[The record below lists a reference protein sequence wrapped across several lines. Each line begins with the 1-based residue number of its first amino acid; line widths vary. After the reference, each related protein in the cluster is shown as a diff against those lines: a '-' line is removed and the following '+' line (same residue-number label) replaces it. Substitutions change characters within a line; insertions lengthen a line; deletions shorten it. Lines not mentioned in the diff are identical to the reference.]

1 MCGFVG
7 FTGLREQREAIL
19 HRMADRIIHRGP
31 DMEGYHISGDDPRTA
46 IALGFRRLS
55 IIDLAA
61 GKQPMYNEDGTVV
74 CVFNGEIYNFM
85 DLRTELQAKGHIFK
99 THCDTEVIIHGYE
112 EYGTALAARLRGMF
126 AFVVWDTKTNEMY
139 GARDIFGIK
148 PFYYTQTDAGELLF
162 GSEIKSLLEHPG
174 FRREVNAE
182 ALRPYLTFQY
192 SAMNETFFKGTYKL
206 PPAHWFTYRDGKMQI
221 ERYWDV
227 DFRHPTTLSY
237 EAAADEIDAR
247 VRESVAAHRISD
259 VKLGAF
265 IPAISRQCRF
275 RLRPYLTFQYSAM
288 NETFFKGTYKLP
300 PAHWF
305 TYKDGKMQIER
316 YWDADF
322 RHPTTLSYEQCA
334 DQIDARVRES
344 VAAHRISDVKLG
356 AFLSGGVD
364 SSYITACLMPD
375 ETFSV
380 GFASPDGTHKFDETT
395 EAGELS
401 QKLGIKNYREM
412 LTKEQ
417 CLDAFADIQYH
428 MDEPQSNPSSVPLY
442 FLCQL
447 ARQHVTVVLSGEG
460 ADEIYAG
467 YEWYADTPL
476 MQKYKHIPA
485 PLRHLA
491 SDASQHLPYFK
502 GHDFIIKGSGRPE
515 DWFIGQ
521 AHVFE
526 EKDAYDI
533 LKPKYRVGPTAREV
547 AAPIYD
553 RVKDLSELEK
563 KQYLDLNLWL
573 PGDILLKAD
582 KMSMA
587 HSLELRVPY
596 RFPVPIAKWLE
607 DPAFSAKVRKSF
619 MSDVAAE
626 YFDQDKL
633 VAMLADPKHERRKI
647 WTAYTFLT
655 WHEQFFEK
663 FDA

>member
-31 DMEGYHISGDDPRTA
+31 DMEGYHISGNDPRSA

-85 DLRTELQAKGHIFK
+85 ELRTELQAKGHIFQ
-99 THCDTEVIIHGYE
+99 THCDTEVILHGYE
-112 EYGTALAARLRGMF
+112 EYGTKLAGMLRGMF

-148 PFYYTQTDAGELLF
+148 PFYYTQTSEGELLF

-182 ALRPYLTFQY
+182 A
-192 SAMNETFFKGTYKL
+192 
-206 PPAHWFTYRDGKMQI
+206 
-221 ERYWDV
+221 
-227 DFRHPTTLSY
+227 
-237 EAAADEIDAR
+237 
-247 VRESVAAHRISD
+247 
-259 VKLGAF
+259 
-265 IPAISRQCRF
+265 
-275 RLRPYLTFQYSAM
+275 LRPYLTFQYSAM

-344 VAAHRISDVKLG
+344 VAAHRISDVKVG
-356 AFLSGGVD
+356 SFLSGGVD

-491 SDASQHLPYFK
+491 SDVSQQLPYFK

-596 RFPVPIAKWLE
+596 LDREVLREAECYPDSYKLRGDTKAVLRTAANKTLPDAWANRTKKGFPVPIAKWLE
-607 DPAFSAKVRKSF
+607 DPEFSAKVRKSF
-619 MSDVAAE
+619 TSDVAAE

-633 VAMLADPKHERRKI
+633 VAMLNDPKHERRKI
-647 WTAYTFLT
+647 WTAYPFLT

>member
-112 EYGTALAARLRGMF
+112 EYGTALAAKLRGMF

-227 DFRHPTTLSY
+227 DFRHPTALSY
-237 EAAADEIDAR
+237 EAAADE
-247 VRESVAAHRISD
+247 
-259 VKLGAF
+259 
-265 IPAISRQCRF
+265 
-275 RLRPYLTFQYSAM
+275 
-288 NETFFKGTYKLP
+288 
-300 PAHWF
+300 
-305 TYKDGKMQIER
+305 
-316 YWDADF
+316 
-322 RHPTTLSYEQCA
+322 
-334 DQIDARVRES
+334 IDARVRES

-428 MDEPQSNPSSVPLY
+428 MDEPLADAAAVALY
-442 FLCQL
+442 FLNRE
-447 ARQHVTVVLSGEG
+447 AAKDVKVVLSGEG
-460 ADEIYAG
+460 ADELFGGYNIYRDPFTARWYDRLPPWLRAG
-467 YEWYADTPL
+467 LGAAAALLP
-476 MQKYKHIPA
+476 PA
-485 PLRHLA
+485 RGVNFLVRRGMSLEER
-491 SDASQHLPYFK
+491 YF
-502 GHDFIIKGSGRPE
+502 
-515 DWFIGQ
+515 
-521 AHVFE
+521 
-526 EKDAYDI
+526 
-533 LKPKYRVGPTAREV
+533 GPTALFNEREKRRLLADYAGDGDPMFLTEAIWDATEGLDPV
-547 AAPIYD
+547 T
-553 RVKDLSELEK
+553 RMQQV
-563 KQYLDLNLWL
+563 DLNLWL
-573 PGDILLKAD
+573 AGDILLKAD

-587 HSLELRVPY
+587 HSLELRVPFLD
-596 RFPVPIAKWLE
+596 REVWALAAALPAAAKADARTTKIALRQAAARTLPAASAARKKLGFPVPVRDWLRQE
-607 DPAFSAKVRKSF
+607 PYTSRVRAVFSRPA
-619 MSDVAAE
+619 AAE
-626 YFDQDKL
+626 FFDPRAL
-633 VAMLADPKHERRKI
+633 HSMLNQHLHGGDCWRQI
-647 WTAYTFLT
+647 WCVYSFLI
-655 WHEQFFEK
+655 WYEQFFG
-663 FDA
+663 A

>member
-112 EYGTALAARLRGMF
+112 EYGTALAAKLRGMF

-265 IPAISRQCRF
+265 
-275 RLRPYLTFQYSAM
+275 
-288 NETFFKGTYKLP
+288 
-300 PAHWF
+300 
-305 TYKDGKMQIER
+305 
-316 YWDADF
+316 
-322 RHPTTLSYEQCA
+322 
-334 DQIDARVRES
+334 
-344 VAAHRISDVKLG
+344 
-356 AFLSGGVD
+356 LSGGVD

-442 FLCQL
+442 FLCAAGAPACHGGAVRRRRGRDL
-447 ARQHVTVVLSGEG
+447 RRLRVVRRHARRCRSTSTS
-460 ADEIYAG
+460 AACRC
-467 YEWYADTPL
+467 A
-476 MQKYKHIPA
+476 M
-485 PLRHLA
+485 LA
-491 SDASQHLPYFK
+491 SDCQPARCPISR
-502 GHDFIIKGSGRPE
+502 GNDFMHQ
-515 DWFIGQ
+515 GQ
-521 AHVFE
+521 RA
-526 EKDAYDI
+526 APRTSSSARRTSSRRRMPSAI
-533 LKPKYRVGPTAREV
+533 LQPAVPTSGPTAREV

-553 RVKDLSELEK
+553 RVKGLERSWTK

-582 KMSMA
+582 KMCMA

-596 RFPVPIAKWLE
+596 PGPRGAARGAETVPADYRIQAARRHEGRAAHTRPTRRCRTRGPTARRRASRCRLPSGSRTRRFPPRYAR
-607 DPAFSAKVRKSF
+607 AS
-619 MSDVAAE
+619 
-626 YFDQDKL
+626 
-633 VAMLADPKHERRKI
+633 
-647 WTAYTFLT
+647 
-655 WHEQFFEK
+655 
-663 FDA
+663 

>member
-1 MCGFVG
+1 MQHETVIVLDFGGQYNQLIARRVRENNVYCEIYSYKTDLSVIKAKNPKGII
-7 FTGLREQREAIL
+7 FTGGPNSVYLEDSPTIDPEIFSWGVPVLGICYGSQLMMHLLGGRVCRAPERE
-19 HRMADRIIHRGP
+19 
-31 DMEGYHISGDDPRTA
+31 Y
-46 IALGFRRLS
+46 
-55 IIDLAA
+55 
-61 GKQPMYNEDGTVV
+61 GK
-74 CVFNGEIYNFM
+74 
-85 DLRTELQAKGHIFK
+85 
-99 THCDTEVIIHGYE
+99 TEVFVDNSSKMFTDVQPSTVCWMSHNDYIE
-112 EYGTALAARLRGMF
+112 QAA
-126 AFVVWDTKTNEMY
+126 
-139 GARDIFGIK
+139 
-148 PFYYTQTDAGELLF
+148 
-162 GSEIKSLLEHPG
+162 PG
-174 FRREVNAE
+174 FKITAHTVNCPVAAAENEEKGLYAVQFHPEVLHTAEGKKMLHNFVYNVCGCTGDWKMDSFVENNVE
-182 ALRPYLTFQY
+182 ALRKRIG
-192 SAMNETFFKGTYKL
+192 S
-206 PPAHWFTYRDGKMQI
+206 GK
-221 ERYWDV
+221 V
-227 DFRHPTTLSY
+227 L
-237 EAAADEIDAR
+237 
-247 VRESVAAHRISD
+247 
-259 VKLGAF
+259 
-265 IPAISRQCRF
+265 
-275 RLRPYLTFQYSAM
+275 
-288 NETFFKGTYKLP
+288 
-300 PAHWF
+300 
-305 TYKDGKMQIER
+305 
-316 YWDADF
+316 
-322 RHPTTLSYEQCA
+322 CA
-334 DQIDARVRES
+334 
-344 VAAHRISDVKLG
+344 
-356 AFLSGGVD
+356 LSGGVD
-364 SSYITACLMPD
+364 SSYITACLIPD

-596 RFPVPIAKWLE
+596 LDREVLREAQTYPDSYKLRGDTKAVLRTAANKTLPDAWANRTKKGFPVPIAKWLE

>member
-1 MCGFVG
+1 
-7 FTGLREQREAIL
+7 
-19 HRMADRIIHRGP
+19 
-31 DMEGYHISGDDPRTA
+31 
-46 IALGFRRLS
+46 
-55 IIDLAA
+55 
-61 GKQPMYNEDGTVV
+61 
-74 CVFNGEIYNFM
+74 
-85 DLRTELQAKGHIFK
+85 
-99 THCDTEVIIHGYE
+99 
-112 EYGTALAARLRGMF
+112 
-126 AFVVWDTKTNEMY
+126 MY

-227 DFRHPTTLSY
+227 DFRHPTALSY
-237 EAAADEIDAR
+237 EAAADE
-247 VRESVAAHRISD
+247 
-259 VKLGAF
+259 
-265 IPAISRQCRF
+265 
-275 RLRPYLTFQYSAM
+275 
-288 NETFFKGTYKLP
+288 
-300 PAHWF
+300 
-305 TYKDGKMQIER
+305 
-316 YWDADF
+316 
-322 RHPTTLSYEQCA
+322 
-334 DQIDARVRES
+334 IDARVRES

-533 LKPKYRVGPTAREV
+533 LRPKYRVGPTAREV

-596 RFPVPIAKWLE
+596 LDREVLREAQTYPDSYKLRGDTKAVLRTAANKTLPDAWANRTKKGFPVPIAKWLE

-619 MSDVAAE
+619 TSDVAAE